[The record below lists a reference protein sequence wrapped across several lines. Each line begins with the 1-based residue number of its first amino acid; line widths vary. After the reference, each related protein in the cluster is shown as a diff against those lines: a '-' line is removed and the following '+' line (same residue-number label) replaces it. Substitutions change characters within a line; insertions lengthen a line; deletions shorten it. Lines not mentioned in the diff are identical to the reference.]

1 MNIGL
6 ITIGSELLNGTRTDT
21 NATWI
26 GNAVISSGGKV
37 VWHITT
43 NDNKNDIIY
52 SLKNMPKDINTII
65 CTGGLGPTHDDITSK
80 VLFEYFNAKPEFDD
94 EYWELLSSRF
104 TNRGI
109 KIPELNKNQAIKPS
123 NGNIITNPIG
133 SARGFQF
140 ENSEYH
146 LFALPGVPSEMKAM
160 MNESVLPWIS
170 SKSNNSS
177 ENILLRTTGIMESA
191 LFEKIEFLVN
201 EYKDIELAFLPR
213 FTGVDLRIS
222 SNKKNKIKSFI
233 NKLKPLIKKY
243 FYGEGEMQLEDAV
256 AQLLISN
263 QMTISSAESC
273 TGGLIAD
280 RLTNVSGS
288 SKYFKG
294 SIVAYS
300 NEIKSSI
307 LNINENVIATH
318 GAVSEEVAIAMARA
332 VKNKL
337 KSDIGIST
345 TGIAGPSGGS
355 KDKPVGLVYIGIVSD
370 QYEKV
375 YKFKFT
381 FNRKTNKLM
390 SSQSAL
396 NILRIYLL
404 KEVK

>member
-1 MNIGL
+1 
-6 ITIGSELLNGTRTDT
+6 
-21 NATWI
+21 
-26 GNAVISSGGKV
+26 
-37 VWHITT
+37 
-43 NDNKNDIIY
+43 
-52 SLKNMPKDINTII
+52 
-65 CTGGLGPTHDDITSK
+65 
-80 VLFEYFNAKPEFDD
+80 
-94 EYWELLSSRF
+94 
-104 TNRGI
+104 
-109 KIPELNKNQAIKPS
+109 
-123 NGNIITNPIG
+123 
-133 SARGFQF
+133 
-140 ENSEYH
+140 
-146 LFALPGVPSEMKAM
+146 

-177 ENILLRTTGIMESA
+177 ESILLRTTGIMESA

-318 GAVSEEVAIAMARA
+318 GAVSEEVAIAMARS

-370 QYEKV
+370 QHEKV